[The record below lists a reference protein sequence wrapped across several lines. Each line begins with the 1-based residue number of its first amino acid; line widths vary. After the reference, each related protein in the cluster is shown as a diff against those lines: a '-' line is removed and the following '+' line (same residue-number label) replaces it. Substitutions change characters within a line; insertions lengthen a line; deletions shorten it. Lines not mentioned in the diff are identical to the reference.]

1 MPDMSLLGQYTEARL
16 DTYTHWPSSPDV
28 WDKLYDMCAAGIA
41 QEERAPGST
50 GVNSRWW
57 ACELLSWLH
66 TWAGDAMPPITPK
79 WVR

>member
-1 MPDMSLLGQYTEARL
+1 MPDMSLLGQYTESRL
-16 DTYTHWPSSPDV
+16 DTYTHRPLGPEVYDR
-28 WDKLYDMCAAGIA
+28 LYDMCAAGIA

-79 WVR
+79 GVR